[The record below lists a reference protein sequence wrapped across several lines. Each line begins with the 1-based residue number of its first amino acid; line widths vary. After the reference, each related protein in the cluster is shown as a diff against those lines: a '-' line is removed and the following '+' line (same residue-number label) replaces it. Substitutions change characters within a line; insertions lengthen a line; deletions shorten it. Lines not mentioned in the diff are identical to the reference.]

1 MNKLIAVDIETHD
14 PNLKTD
20 GDGSCRTTGTE
31 DDDGSYLL
39 VVGTYDG
46 EHAKAYYP
54 YSENW
59 NEFLELMKDDSIDKV
74 LHNGI
79 YDLAWLVCGY
89 DVEFKGLLHD
99 TMTRMVYIDEYAD
112 LDLDSCCKYFHVA
125 GKNKQDTIEKWYADN
140 LDSLRMIDS
149 SIKKN
154 DSLWKHTDFLWQ
166 NYNVFR
172 EQMVKYN
179 LQDCIAT
186 WNLYQAQ
193 EPLMKAV
200 YDAYMVDVKLT
211 PLVIQMKKKGVLIDR
226 KKLAELTT
234 TIQADVDSK
243 EKTLIDMYGINIETI
258 KSSKKLGERLNAMGI
273 HSPVTTKT
281 GAESWGA
288 DAMARLMHYP
298 VIPLIT
304 EIKGYQKLLD
314 TYMHGGMA
322 NAIMSDNRI
331 HCTFSPNK
339 REDGGT
345 VTGRFACL
353 ATGTMVFTV
362 EHGYVPIER
371 VQAGYHTISHT
382 GKIVRIKQCICNGI
396 KPVYLY
402 EDLICTKDHLIWTG
416 TTFKEAKDVSFKNI
430 PKERG
435 FMQADLR
442 RVLESCKTE
451 HSRLGYQV
459 QDYCSQYT
467 RSIEDV
473 YNTRTN
479 ALTAWAKSE
488 QSNEYRVKCYAW
500 KMWKVASQL
509 QRCNIQW
516 SRQRNDKTQ
525 WPLCSLLSQS
535 NGRRNRY
542 RCRFV
547 TKKFRST
554 PYKRRPFRQQ
564 TRQFNSMY
572 RSRAWRDAQEIYRS
586 PEGLFMGHVLVWDL
600 EIEHKDHS
608 FLANGYFVHNCS
620 KPNLQQIPAR
630 DKQVGHSYGQ
640 AMRSLFLPEEGC
652 MISALDYSQIEYL
665 LLAHF
670 AQGPQ
675 AEWFREQARA
685 GVDFHTAAMQATGIP
700 SRQVVKTFNYGVI
713 YGMGWYTAMMKNY
726 VLFEKAAEEHN
737 ETIEEYTQNV
747 YNNYHAKLP
756 VIRDTMKVVQQISK
770 MQGYIMT
777 IGGRY
782 QHKPK
787 LTFDPE
793 TGKMQDYIYKMLNK
807 LIQGSAADI
816 LKFALLEAYES
827 GIFDVLTM
835 HLTVHDENVVSV
847 PYNKIGTE
855 ANGELKHIMDMSF
868 HSKLKVPMKA
878 ACELGPNWGYWDHDI
893 WDDMQKGIFNRQKE
907 CWWYKE

>member
-345 VTGRFACL
+345 VTGRFAC
-353 ATGTMVFTV
+353 
-362 EHGYVPIER
+362 
-371 VQAGYHTISHT
+371 
-382 GKIVRIKQCICNGI
+382 
-396 KPVYLY
+396 
-402 EDLICTKDHLIWTG
+402 
-416 TTFKEAKDVSFKNI
+416 
-430 PKERG
+430 
-435 FMQADLR
+435 
-442 RVLESCKTE
+442 
-451 HSRLGYQV
+451 
-459 QDYCSQYT
+459 
-467 RSIEDV
+467 
-473 YNTRTN
+473 
-479 ALTAWAKSE
+479 
-488 QSNEYRVKCYAW
+488 
-500 KMWKVASQL
+500 
-509 QRCNIQW
+509 
-516 SRQRNDKTQ
+516 
-525 WPLCSLLSQS
+525 
-535 NGRRNRY
+535 
-542 RCRFV
+542 
-547 TKKFRST
+547 
-554 PYKRRPFRQQ
+554 
-564 TRQFNSMY
+564 
-572 RSRAWRDAQEIYRS
+572 
-586 PEGLFMGHVLVWDL
+586 
-600 EIEHKDHS
+600 
-608 FLANGYFVHNCS
+608 S